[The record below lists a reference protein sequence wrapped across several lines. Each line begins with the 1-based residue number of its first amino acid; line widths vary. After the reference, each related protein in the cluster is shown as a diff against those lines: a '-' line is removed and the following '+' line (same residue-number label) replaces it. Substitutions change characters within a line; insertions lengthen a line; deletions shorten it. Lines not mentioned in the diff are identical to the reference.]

1 MSTGKYGICGWLVR
15 RVAGGLWGVLVEIA
29 VGVALSGTRVAG
41 PSYDLLLLVVPRCCS
56 ARARWRVRR
65 ALTFCVVAV
74 AVRGGRTRL

>member
-29 VGVALSGTRVAG
+29 VGVLLSGTRVAG

-56 ARARWRVRR
+56 VRVRRRARR

-74 AVRGGRTRL
+74 TVRGERMRL